1 MKEMK
6 MRTIKRQDEEDELSK
21 QEIGTWMMMCE
32 ILR

>member
-6 MRTIKRQDEEDELSK
+6 MRTIKCQYEEDERSK